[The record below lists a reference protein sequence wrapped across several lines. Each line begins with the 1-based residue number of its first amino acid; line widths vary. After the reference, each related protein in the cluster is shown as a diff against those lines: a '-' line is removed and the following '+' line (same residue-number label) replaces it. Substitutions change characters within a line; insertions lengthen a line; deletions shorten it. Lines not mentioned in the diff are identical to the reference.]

1 MSDRMNKYK
10 RDLKALAEC
19 SSGRVHRMIRK
30 GDDDFILAIV
40 DVVWTTLDGR
50 VKLLPKH
57 RRTIQ
62 SVQSGLRQFASRGQ
76 SFEER
81 RHRLLTRTGIHAIQ
95 TVFKIL
101 QTHC

>member
-1 MSDRMNKYK
+1 MNKYK
-10 RDLKALAEC
+10 RDIKALAEC

-30 GDDDFILAIV
+30 GNDDFILAIV

-50 VKLLPKH
+50 VKLPKH

-62 SVQSGLRQFASRGQ
+62 SVQSVLRRFASRGE
-76 SFEER
+76 SVEER
-81 RHRLLTRTGIHAIQ
+81 RRNLLTRTGIHAIQ

-101 QTHC
+101 QTHF

>member
-19 SSGRVHRMIRK
+19 SSKRVHYMIRK

-40 DVVWTTLDGR
+40 DAVWTTLDRR

-62 SVQSGLRQFASRGQ
+62 SVQSVLLQFASVVKV
-76 SFEER
+76 SKKDVVIFWLER
-81 RHRLLTRTGIHAIQ
+81 EYMQ
-95 TVFKIL
+95 FK
-101 QTHC
+101 

>member
-10 RDLKALAEC
+10 RALKAEC

-50 VKLLPKH
+50 VNLSPKH
-57 RRTIQ
+57 RTTIQ
-62 SVQSGLRQFASRGQ
+62 LVQSVLRLHVIKVSKKYVVIF
-76 SFEER
+76 
-81 RHRLLTRTGIHAIQ
+81 
-95 TVFKIL
+95 
-101 QTHC
+101 

>member
-1 MSDRMNKYK
+1 MNKYK

-19 SSGRVHRMIRK
+19 SSERVHHMIRK

-40 DVVWTTLDGR
+40 DAVWTTLDRR

-62 SVQSGLRQFASRGQ
+62 SVQSVLRQFASRGQ
-76 SFEER
+76 SVEEIR
-81 RHRLLTRTGIHAIQ
+81 RRLLTRKGIHSIQ
-95 TVFKIL
+95 TVFKIM
-101 QTHC
+101 QTHF